1 MDTYRIQP
9 YHSANIS
16 CLSQGC
22 LEISLLEISYLE
34 TPLFKSI
41 LSISMDLPWSPK
53 IDQGHPKGK
62 EAHPSQPRKPS
73 LSPEPGPQKVCA
85 CKILQAGPALL
96 RSSDLLL
103 YGSMVEVG
111 GEGRTVPPSLDASLC
126 YPGPWEVCVG
136 GERWLGILCLAWCLK
151 PPTTDL
157 LQRHPPG
164 SWPWPYQIPWHSHTV
179 QPVPKIAYTRGPQ
192 RHQAHLG
199 WWPSGPRTA
208 FLFAFAS
215 AHSSLLSFA
224 PPPSGPYLC
233 SLLPRVRVPCPW
245 PFPGLFLLEELVTHD
260 CSAWRQE

>member
-9 YHSANIS
+9 HHSLPAFLVYHKAG
-16 CLSQGC
+16 LAG
-22 LEISLLEISYLE
+22 LEQIGRLETSLLEISYLE

-62 EAHPSQPRKPS
+62 ETHPSQPRKPS

-126 YPGPWEVCVG
+126 YPGP
-136 GERWLGILCLAWCLK
+136 
-151 PPTTDL
+151 
-157 LQRHPPG
+157 
-164 SWPWPYQIPWHSHTV
+164 
-179 QPVPKIAYTRGPQ
+179 
-192 RHQAHLG
+192 
-199 WWPSGPRTA
+199 
-208 FLFAFAS
+208 
-215 AHSSLLSFA
+215 
-224 PPPSGPYLC
+224 
-233 SLLPRVRVPCPW
+233 
-245 PFPGLFLLEELVTHD
+245 
-260 CSAWRQE
+260 